1 MSGHLIV
8 DLLVVVPSQ
17 IPNPGPVA
25 PPGSEKILQIV
36 GWMKWVALASIVGL
50 FFGGIVVSTV
60 GRVGDHHGSG
70 RTGARLIVASLA
82 LAFLSAIGYG
92 VITTLAGGG

>member
-1 MSGHLIV
+1 MNAHLAAE
-8 DLLVVVPSQ
+8 LLAAALVQ
-17 IPNPGPVA
+17 IPNPSPVA
-25 PPGSEKILQIV
+25 PPGSDKILQIV
-36 GWMKWVALASIVGL
+36 GWVKWIALASIVGL

>member
-1 MSGHLIV
+1 MSGHLLAEV
-8 DLLVVVPSQ
+8 LVTVPSQ
-17 IPNPGPVA
+17 IPNPAPVA
-25 PPGSEKILQIV
+25 PPGSSKILEIV
-36 GWMKWVALASIVGL
+36 GWVKWIALASIVGL

-82 LAFLSAIGYG
+82 LAFLSAVGYS